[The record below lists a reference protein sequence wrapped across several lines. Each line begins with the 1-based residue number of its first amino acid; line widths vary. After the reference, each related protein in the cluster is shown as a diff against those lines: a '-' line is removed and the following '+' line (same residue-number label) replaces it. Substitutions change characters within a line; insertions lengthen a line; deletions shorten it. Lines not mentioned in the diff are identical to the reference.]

1 MSDQDRK
8 PVAIVGAGLAGL
20 TAAVHLKR
28 HGVAFELFEG
38 SDSIAGLSRSETDED
53 GFTYDCGAHFI
64 TNRLAAAVGISTECR
79 PMLRYGETV
88 HLQGAQYA
96 YPLGLM
102 KSPRFVASA
111 VAARWRSARA
121 QPAVTAQDHYRRQYG
136 RQLADEVALPLTEA
150 WSGARGDEISAA
162 VGQKFATS
170 LPRMLMLRAAAR
182 LTGRVVGIG
191 YAGTITESPNAWHVY
206 PRDGIAAVCAR
217 QAQEVADGIRLNSRV
232 ESIVVQD
239 ERVQAVVC
247 NGEAIPVA
255 AVVSTAPVH
264 ILSKMIRGSQALAGL
279 QSFRYRAMIFV
290 NLKLDGPSGL
300 TEVVTWVPEHQ
311 FPFFRLSDIGMGLP
325 WLVPQGKSQVTCDIG
340 CQVGDE
346 NWTDSDENLAER
358 CVAGLDAMIPG
369 LRSRVIGS
377 RVVRVPLAYP
387 IFHLD
392 YEDARLRFEK
402 GTGIQGLLSVGRNG
416 EFAHALMEDVYWRT
430 RWKIS
435 QYLDSIRN

>member
-1 MSDQDRK
+1 MRDPDRN
-8 PVAIVGAGLAGL
+8 PVAIIGAGLAGL

-28 HGVAFELFEG
+28 HGVAFQLFEG
-38 SDSIAGLSRSETDED
+38 SDRVAGLTRSETDEE

-64 TNRLAAAVGISTECR
+64 TNRLAAAVGMSTECR
-79 PMLRYGETV
+79 PMHRYGETV
-88 HLQGAQYA
+88 HLNGAAHA

-111 VAARWRSARA
+111 LLARCRSLGAK
-121 QPAVTAQDHYRRQYG
+121 PAVTAQDHYRREYG

-217 QAQEVADGIRLNSRV
+217 QAQEVTDEIRLNSRV
-232 ESIVVQD
+232 ESILVQD
-239 ERVQAVVC
+239 ERVQAIVC
-247 NGEAIPVA
+247 NGETIPVS

-300 TEVVTWVPEHQ
+300 TEVVTWVPERQ

-325 WLVPQGKSQVTCDIG
+325 WLVPEGKSQVTCDIG
-340 CQVGDE
+340 CQVGDAD
-346 NWTDSDENLAER
+346 WTDSDENLTER

-387 IFHLD
+387 IFDRDH
-392 YEDARLRFEK
+392 EDTRLKFEQ
-402 GTGIQGLLSVGRNG
+402 GTGIEGLLSVGRNG
-416 EFAHALMEDVYWRT
+416 EFAHLLMEDVYWRT

-435 QYLDSIRN
+435 AYLESVRD